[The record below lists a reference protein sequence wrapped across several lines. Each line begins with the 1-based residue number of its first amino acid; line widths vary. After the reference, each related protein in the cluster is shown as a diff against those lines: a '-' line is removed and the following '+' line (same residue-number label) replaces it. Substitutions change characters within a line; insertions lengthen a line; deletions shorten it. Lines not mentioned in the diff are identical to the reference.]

1 MAVPIAEQLN
11 NIRCVSQTLL
21 GVFCVLILVS
31 TGCRVQPN
39 WGPQGT
45 IGQQRSNAI
54 KHDPFPSDDLAPPI
68 LGGRP
73 PGFEQP
79 KSEAVTAQGSPFSS
93 KRSGRGPVQPAYGY

>member
-1 MAVPIAEQLN
+1 MAVPMADRLTN
-11 NIRCVSQTLL
+11 MRCVSPRIFGIL
-21 GVFCVLILVS
+21 GLLILIS
-31 TGCRVQPN
+31 AGCRVQPN

-54 KHDPFPSDDLAPPI
+54 QHDPFPSDDLAPPI

-79 KSEAVTAQGSPFSS
+79 KSESVIAQGSPFSS
-93 KRSGRGPVQPAYGY
+93 KQPGRGPVQPAYGF